1 MSDASPDTKRGECRG
16 KSKFHKP
23 MIPPTTA
30 STASKVQNK
39 VYLPAILGMADGG
52 DRACGG
58 SDYERSMRLQN
69 VNNFV
74 EHLKAN

>member
-1 MSDASPDTKRGECRG
+1 
-16 KSKFHKP
+16 

-39 VYLPAILGMADGG
+39 VYLPAILGMADSG

-74 EHLKAN
+74 EHLMAN